1 MLYLT
6 AYLATLLI
14 FVGVDLIWLTWV
26 GGPMYRSLLG
36 DALLPS
42 VRMMPALAFYLIYPL
57 GLTAYAVYPALT
69 GGNVLGALIAGALFG
84 FFTYATYDLTNYAT
98 LRSWSLAV
106 TAMDIAWGVVLG
118 ALASVAALSL
128 TTTVATLLGLAK

>member
-42 VRMMPALAFYLIYPL
+42 VRMLPALAFYLIYPL